1 MFVRVALARPAN
13 PVRVAVVVGIVLIG
27 VNVLIWAGRSQV
39 NGPANVQRNPEIAL
53 LEPNESDQLLPQ
65 GEVGVQLKRADL
77 AGQITIDGRV
87 IPQDQ
92 ITGDPNLGQVLFDP
106 GPGKDIREFSKGG
119 HTANG
124 KTEKLLTGD
133 VAAKVKAAAL
143 AKVSGTVERVETNVD
158 SSAPYEAHIR
168 KADGSEVIVYVDND
182 YNVTGTGTMGQP

>member
-1 MFVRVALARPAN
+1 MFVRVSLARPAN

-77 AGQITIDGRV
+77 TGQITIDGRV

-119 HTANG
+119 HTAVVEWWPR
-124 KTEKLLTGD
+124 TISTPEE
-133 VAAKVKAAAL
+133 ARAKGQFR
-143 AKVSGTVERVETNVD
+143 SYTWSFNV
-158 SSAPYEAHIR
+158 
-168 KADGSEVIVYVDND
+168 G
-182 YNVTGTGTMGQP
+182 

>member
-1 MFVRVALARPAN
+1 MFVRVSLARPAN

-77 AGQITIDGRV
+77 TGQITIDGRV

-119 HTANG
+119 HTAVIEWWPR
-124 KTEKLLTGD
+124 TISTPEE
-133 VAAKVKAAAL
+133 ARAKGL
-143 AKVSGTVERVETNVD
+143 IRSYTWSFNV
-158 SSAPYEAHIR
+158 
-168 KADGSEVIVYVDND
+168 G
-182 YNVTGTGTMGQP
+182 

>member
-1 MFVRVALARPAN
+1 MFVRVSLARPAN

-77 AGQITIDGRV
+77 TGQITIDGRV

-119 HTANG
+119 HTAVIEWWPR
-124 KTEKLLTGD
+124 TISTPEE
-133 VAAKVKAAAL
+133 ARAKAQIR
-143 AKVSGTVERVETNVD
+143 SYTWSFNV
-158 SSAPYEAHIR
+158 
-168 KADGSEVIVYVDND
+168 G
-182 YNVTGTGTMGQP
+182 

>member
-1 MFVRVALARPAN
+1 MFVRVSLARPAN

-77 AGQITIDGRV
+77 TGQITIDGRV

-119 HTANG
+119 HTAVVEWWPR
-124 KTEKLLTGD
+124 TIATPEE
-133 VAAKVKAAAL
+133 ARAKGQFR
-143 AKVSGTVERVETNVD
+143 SYTWSFNV
-158 SSAPYEAHIR
+158 
-168 KADGSEVIVYVDND
+168 G
-182 YNVTGTGTMGQP
+182 

>member
-1 MFVRVALARPAN
+1 MFVRVSLARPAN

-65 GEVGVQLKRADL
+65 GEVGAQLKRADL
-77 AGQITIDGRV
+77 TGQITIDGRV

-119 HTANG
+119 HTAVIEWWPR
-124 KTEKLLTGD
+124 TISTPEE
-133 VAAKVKAAAL
+133 ARAKGQFR
-143 AKVSGTVERVETNVD
+143 SYTWSFNV
-158 SSAPYEAHIR
+158 
-168 KADGSEVIVYVDND
+168 G
-182 YNVTGTGTMGQP
+182 

>member
-1 MFVRVALARPAN
+1 MFVGVSLARPAN
-13 PVRVAVVVGIVLIG
+13 PVRVAVVVGVVLIG

-77 AGQITIDGRV
+77 KGQITIDGRV

-92 ITGDPNLGQVLFDP
+92 ITGDPNLGQVFFDP

-119 HTANG
+119 HTAVIEWWPR
-124 KTEKLLTGD
+124 TISTAEE
-133 VAAKVKAAAL
+133 ARAKGQFR
-143 AKVSGTVERVETNVD
+143 SYTWSFNV
-158 SSAPYEAHIR
+158 
-168 KADGSEVIVYVDND
+168 G
-182 YNVTGTGTMGQP
+182 

>member
-1 MFVRVALARPAN
+1 MSLTRPAN

-77 AGQITIDGRV
+77 TGQITIDGRV

-119 HTANG
+119 HTAVVEWWPR
-124 KTEKLLTGD
+124 TISTPEE
-133 VAAKVKAAAL
+133 ARAKGQIR
-143 AKVSGTVERVETNVD
+143 SYTWSFNV
-158 SSAPYEAHIR
+158 
-168 KADGSEVIVYVDND
+168 G
-182 YNVTGTGTMGQP
+182 